1 MSDSVCNMR
10 TVKSFGHPKTFV
22 DKFGEKLDE
31 LNVVNAKKY
40 MTTSILTGMSK
51 AMIMFVEGLI
61 FYFAALLFQ
70 DGQVQSGRAVFTA
83 IFSIIFAAMGVGQN
97 SAFMPDMAKAKV
109 SGAGIFDIIESQDEQ
124 QISLESGGTVV

>member
-31 LNVVNAKKY
+31 LNTVNAEKY
-40 MTTSILTGMSK
+40 LKTGVLTGMSK

-61 FYFAALLFQ
+61 FYFAALLFH
-70 DGQVQSGRAVFTA
+70 DNQV
-83 IFSIIFAAMGVGQN
+83 
-97 SAFMPDMAKAKV
+97 
-109 SGAGIFDIIESQDEQ
+109 
-124 QISLESGGTVV
+124 